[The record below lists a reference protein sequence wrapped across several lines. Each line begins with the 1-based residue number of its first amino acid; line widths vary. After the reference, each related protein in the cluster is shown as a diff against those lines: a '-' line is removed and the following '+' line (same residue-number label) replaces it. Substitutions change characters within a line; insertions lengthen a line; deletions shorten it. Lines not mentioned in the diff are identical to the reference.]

1 MKKTLVIFA
10 HPFFELSVFN
20 SKVID
25 VYQNKEN
32 IVFKDLYEIYPEFHI
47 SAYRERKKVKEFDR
61 IIFHFPLIW
70 LGIPPL
76 LSLWISEVLD
86 QKWLNPYTEKPL
98 KDKEVVIIVSSGGS
112 AQNFSENG
120 QYKRPVEDFIL
131 PLTKSME
138 ANQAVIK
145 DIITIH
151 SARQKTNSEIGHIKQ
166 IISKYLN

>member
-10 HPFFELSVFN
+10 HPFFELSIFN

-25 VYQNKEN
+25 IYKDKEN
-32 IVFKDLYEIYPEFHI
+32 IVFKDLYEIYADFHI

-76 LSLWISEVLD
+76 LSLWLSEVLD
-86 QKWLNPYTEKPL
+86 QKWLNRYAEKPL
-98 KDKEVVIIVSSGGS
+98 KDKEIIVVVSAGGS
-112 AQNFSENG
+112 AQNYNPNG
-120 QYKRPVEDFIL
+120 TYQRPVEDFIL
-131 PLTKSME
+131 PLTKSLE
-138 ANQAVIK
+138 TNQAVVK

-151 SARQKTNSEIGHIKQ
+151 SARQKTESEITHIKQ
-166 IISKYLN
+166 IISKHLI